1 VTVRDAIAA
10 DRASMAETPAT
21 ETPAC
26 PPERRSERICRRL
39 FDILVA
45 GLAVIVPSPLAALVA
60 VLIRWRLGRPILFR
74 QQRLGLHGE
83 EFSILKF
90 RTMRPAAYEGQPDS
104 ERLSKLG
111 SALRATS
118 IDELPQLVNVLR
130 GQMSI
135 IGPRPGLPEHLQR
148 YCPRQRGRL
157 AVRPGITGWAQVNGR
172 NSLSIRDRIEL
183 DLWYIEHRCWRLDL
197 RVLTATLAQLVRPR
211 NVVGPGGVNPDFPP
225 PAGSDGQKPG
235 GL

>member
-1 VTVRDAIAA
+1 MTVQDALGA
-10 DRASMAETPAT
+10 DRAPRAETPAA
-21 ETPAC
+21 ENPAC
-26 PPERRSERICRRL
+26 PPERHSERVYRRA
-39 FDILVA
+39 FDISVA
-45 GLAVIVPSPLAALVA
+45 GLAVVVPLPLAALA
-60 VLIRWRLGRPILFR
+60 AMLIRWRLGRPVLFQ

-83 EFSILKF
+83 TFSILKF
-90 RTMRPAAYEGQPDS
+90 RTMHPAAFDGQPDS

-111 SALRATS
+111 SVLRAAS
-118 IDELPQLVNVLR
+118 IDELPQLINVLR

-135 IGPRPGLPEHLQR
+135 IGPRPGLPEHFQR

-197 RVLTATLAQLVRPR
+197 RILVATLAQLVRPR
-211 NVVGPGGVNPDFPP
+211 NVVGPGGINPDFPP
-225 PAGSDGQKPG
+225 VAPSDGQEPG
-235 GL
+235 GR

>member
-1 VTVRDAIAA
+1 V
-10 DRASMAETPAT
+10 
-21 ETPAC
+21 
-26 PPERRSERICRRL
+26 
-39 FDILVA
+39 FDLAVA
-45 GLAVIVPSPLAALVA
+45 GLAAVVPLPLAALVA

-74 QQRLGLHGE
+74 QQRLGLHGK
-83 EFSILKF
+83 EFSIVKF
-90 RTMRPAAYEGQPDS
+90 RTMHPAGYEGQPDS

-111 SALRATS
+111 LVLRATS

-172 NSLSIRDRIEL
+172 NSLSIRDRIEH

-197 RVLTATLAQLVRPR
+197 RILVATLAQLVRPR
-211 NVVGPGGVNPDFPP
+211 SVVGPGGVNPDFPP
-225 PAGSDGQKPG
+225 PAGSDGQEPG
-235 GL
+235 GR